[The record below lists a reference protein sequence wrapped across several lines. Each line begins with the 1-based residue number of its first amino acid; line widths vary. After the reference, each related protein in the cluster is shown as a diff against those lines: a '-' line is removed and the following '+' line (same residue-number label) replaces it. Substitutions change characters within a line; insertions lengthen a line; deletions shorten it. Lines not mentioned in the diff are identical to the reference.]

1 MQGREEKKIISSF
14 FLEGGK
20 INTWKC
26 SKIFSL
32 FVDNQSFLLS
42 IVIALKKINS
52 RLSLTSLLSF
62 IKSGKSFYFSKYI
75 YFLLLILLIII
86 AIRLKSSNENSRKR
100 QLSREND

>member
-32 FVDNQSFLLS
+32 FVDNQSLFLS

-75 YFLLLILLIII
+75 YFL
-86 AIRLKSSNENSRKR
+86 SNYYRDTFKKFEWKFEETK